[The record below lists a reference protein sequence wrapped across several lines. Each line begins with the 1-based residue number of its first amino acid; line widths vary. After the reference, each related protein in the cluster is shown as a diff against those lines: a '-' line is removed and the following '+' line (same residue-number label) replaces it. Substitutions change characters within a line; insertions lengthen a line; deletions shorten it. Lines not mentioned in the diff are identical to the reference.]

1 MVACYRIEVIDDDPA
16 VLEMACCCLRS
27 SGDIECAGYRNAA
40 EFLSQF
46 EPGKVDCIVADLR
59 MPQLD
64 GGELQKQILE
74 RDPLVSFV
82 FVTGFADVR
91 TAVRLMEQGAFTL
104 LEKPFLPEALTNA
117 ALAAAERTRQRRS
130 QQYSK
135 QEAELLLGAL
145 TDDEYKIL
153 ECVMAGLPNKAI
165 AHQLTLASRTVDRRR
180 QSILQKLKVKSVA
193 ELAATVA
200 RCKAALQQ
208 ETSLK
213 AS

>member
-1 MVACYRIEVIDDDPA
+1 MTAQYRIDVIDDDA
-16 VLEMACCCLRS
+16 AMMEMTCCCLRTT
-27 SGDIECAGYRNAA
+27 GDIECSGFCSAS

-46 EPGKVDCIVADLR
+46 ERGKIDCIIADLR

-64 GGELQKQILE
+64 GGELQKQVLD
-74 RDPLVSFV
+74 RDPFVSFV
-82 FVTGFADVR
+82 IVTGYADVR

-104 LEKPFLPEALTNA
+104 LEKPFPPEALIKA
-117 ALAAAERTRQRRS
+117 AHAGAERTRQRRS
-130 QQYSK
+130 QQYSR
-135 QEAELLLGAL
+135 QEAEILLGSL

-180 QSILQKLKVKSVA
+180 QSILQKLKVNSVA

-200 RCKAALQQ
+200 RCKAVLHQEPSLQNP
-208 ETSLK
+208 
-213 AS
+213 